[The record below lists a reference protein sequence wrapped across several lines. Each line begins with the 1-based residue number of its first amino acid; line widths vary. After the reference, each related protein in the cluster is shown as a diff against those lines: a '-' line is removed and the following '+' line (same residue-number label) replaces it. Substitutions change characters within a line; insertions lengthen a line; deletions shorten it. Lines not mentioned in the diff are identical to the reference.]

1 MVFFNCDNK
10 CEMKFSIIFYAW
22 TLSILFE
29 KCHSLPSKDI
39 CDKIESKTS
48 FEARKKCL
56 YLLFVSLVSEIDVYE
71 FVFAKAKN
79 LTKWMRPVRN
89 ANRPLA
95 VKVMV
100 LLTAIISVVT
110 ILTPLDS
117 LNSKVLIV
125 YILGRENWANNI
137 SRTNWFGK
145 SINSTNIMKSNQTNS
160 TL

>member
-1 MVFFNCDNK
+1 MPGPCRFCLKSVIHCQ
-10 CEMKFSIIFYAW
+10 I
-22 TLSILFE
+22 
-29 KCHSLPSKDI
+29 
-39 CDKIESKTS
+39 KTS
-48 FEARKKCL
+48 VIKLRVRHHLKQEKNGCIYF
-56 YLLFVSLVSEIDVYE
+56 LFLLVSEIDVYE